1 MIFLGKCKARDW
13 VREMTLPHIQNQ
25 YGFVCVHEDSAVD
38 VTLIYKSV
46 CCVLQQF
53 RTGSSLQYSVMV

>member
-1 MIFLGKCKARDW
+1 M
-13 VREMTLPHIQNQ
+13 REMTLPHIQNQ
-25 YGFVCVHEDSAVD
+25 CGFVCVHEDSAVD